1 MPIQESVLLYFQ
13 ETGTPFLDSFFELA
27 TMLGEKNILIA
38 VIAWVFWNIDKK
50 KGFIL
55 SYTLLFS
62 LVLNAVLKI
71 SFHRPRPFEQIPGIS
86 GKRVHT
92 ATGYAF
98 PSGHTQGAT
107 TFYIT
112 IALLVRRWWV
122 YAAAVLLSLLVAVSR
137 VYLGVHWPVDV
148 IGALLAGSVVS
159 LGMYYI
165 LNTLYDK
172 SKSREFFIILSALG
186 AALALLIFI
195 AINSVYFHGELV
207 MTDLVKTV
215 GVFSGAS
222 LGFIIEERMTKF
234 SITGSLLKKILRFII
249 GLGGTMVLLSGSKLV
264 FPFADPFH
272 FMRYVLVGLWITW
285 LYPAIGKRI
294 GLFV

>member
-1 MPIQESVLLYFQ
+1 MPIQESILLYFQ
-13 ETGTPFLDSFFELA
+13 EIGSPFLDFFFELA

-38 VIAWVFWNIDKK
+38 IIAWVFWNIDKK

-62 LVLNAVLKI
+62 LVLNTVLKI
-71 SFHRPRPFEQIPGIS
+71 SFHRPRPFEQIPEIS
-86 GKRVHT
+86 GKRIHT

-112 IALLVRRWWV
+112 IALLVRRFWV
-122 YAAAVLLSLLVAVSR
+122 YAAAVLLSLLIALSR

-148 IGALLAGSVVS
+148 IGALLAGFAVS
-159 LGMYYI
+159 IGMYYI
-165 LNTLYDK
+165 LNTLYDR
-172 SKSREFFIILSALG
+172 SKSRELFITLSAFG
-186 AALALLIFI
+186 AVLALLIII
-195 AINSVYFHGELV
+195 AVNSVYFAGELV
-207 MTDLVKTV
+207 ITDLVKAV
-215 GVFSGAS
+215 GVFIGAS
-222 LGFIIEERMTKF
+222 SGFILEERITPF
-234 SITGSLLKKILRFII
+234 SVSGGFIKKILRFLI
-249 GLGGTMVLLSGSKLV
+249 GLGCTMVLLSGLKLV
-264 FPFADPFH
+264 LPAADPFH
-272 FMRYVLVGLWITW
+272 FMRYALVGLWITW